1 MNQKRAY
8 SASIINSEGSDDD
21 DEWRKRWKRT
31 VKLLGKQYTLP
42 QGNVGRHF
50 VDLLSSEIFN
60 LVNAL
65 NNDGHSEKIFVLC
78 STILQRNY
86 MVKSGADIRRLLM
99 RRKDMWREGHF
110 EELLHEAEICN
121 KKFITTKTSC
131 FGLNSDPRVQN
142 PIMCVMRRNQNSSSI
157 VPIPKKNALRNLSI
171 ECPELP
177 MMIHVDITAQH
188 IEKVSRQLSGG
199 AGPSGTDSDC

>member
-1 MNQKRAY
+1 MTVDHEPSGVDDVLTDGTVPDYVNTIFQRAY

-121 KKFITTKTSC
+121 KKFITS
-131 FGLNSDPRVQN
+131 
-142 PIMCVMRRNQNSSSI
+142 
-157 VPIPKKNALRNLSI
+157 KKVKQDEEYVVRI
-171 ECPELP
+171 F
-177 MMIHVDITAQH
+177 
-188 IEKVSRQLSGG
+188 SRLIYASR
-199 AGPSGTDSDC
+199 